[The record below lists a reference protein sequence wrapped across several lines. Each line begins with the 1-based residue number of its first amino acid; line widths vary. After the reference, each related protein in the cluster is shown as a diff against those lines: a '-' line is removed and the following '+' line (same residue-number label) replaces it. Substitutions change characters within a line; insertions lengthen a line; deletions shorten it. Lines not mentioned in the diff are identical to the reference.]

1 MQDEAA
7 AVYIKTELIDY
18 IVALIDA
25 TRNHAMILR
34 GASPRA
40 TLSLTAMAK
49 AVLCPTPGL
58 CSAKGHS
65 GNVPAGHRAPPA
77 AGPGS
82 RNAADHARAA
92 A

>member
-49 AVLCPTPGL
+49 AVAYIQGRDYV
-58 CSAKGHS
+58 
-65 GNVPAGHRAPPA
+65 VPKDVQAVFRRSTRTAC
-77 AGPGS
+77 
-82 RNAADHARAA
+82 
-92 A
+92 